1 MSEKVFFGF
10 YWMLW
15 ILTWLVSSQAGVYVL
30 IYMKDSQYGMAM
42 GWMAAL
48 TVIVLCWA
56 IWFAIIAIMDR
67 YVRQND

>member
-1 MSEKVFFGF
+1 MSEKMFFGF

-15 ILTWLVSSQAGVYVL
+15 ILTWLISSQAGVYVL
-30 IYMKDSQYGMAM
+30 RYMKDSQHGMAM

-48 TVIVLCWA
+48 TVIVFCWV